1 MSKKMPHSSWTNMN
15 TNLFTTQFGRLTPFY
30 FQPIVPGD
38 RLRLSSSF
46 TVQLQP
52 LLAPAF
58 QNLQLYVHYYY
69 VPSRILYRQEPY
81 NAFISRE
88 QRELYN
94 QPKPIV
100 KTSTTI
106 GDLVRSA
113 NRVFRNN
120 DPGSVVPYVLSG
132 HALDG
137 LLPDY
142 LRIQFDGTTVDFSN
156 TNVGII
162 IEPLVAIFKI
172 FIDHY
177 ASTLYPTLFVRAT
190 GPVGDYAFIDYTYD
204 DLLFIYSY
212 LQQIGFDNTVS
223 YTTTVTLPDGRKPYI
238 LDILIQCAHVMY
250 GRKGDI
256 FMEAY
261 PVAETQPS
269 EPVGNTLE
277 TLRLASAMQRYRERK
292 ARVGHGVAEFLW
304 EFFHVKNSDSRLQRS
319 TFLGGGRMPIN
330 IDDVPQTSETS
341 DKSALAELG
350 GNAYKKGSF
359 GFGRRYFEEYGYV
372 FGLCYFVPKQ
382 AYYNG
387 FDRLWKYNSPDDLYL
402 EAFDSIGD
410 EPIYQHE
417 LSFSGSSNVNDIIGY
432 MPRYMRYKRAKDEV
446 HGDFRSSLMYWH
458 QSRNFGVNAKLDNI
472 RQVWAKSTG
481 LNRIFNYNGF
491 PSAASEQPIMIY
503 SKNIARWRRKMRYMP
518 RPSLI

>member
-15 TNLFTTQFGRLTPFY
+15 TNLLTTQFGRLTPFY

-58 QNLQLYVHYYY
+58 QDLQLYVHYYY
-69 VPSRILYRQEPY
+69 VPSRILYRSEPY

-88 QRELYN
+88 QRELYQ
-94 QPKPIV
+94 QPKPIQ
-100 KTSTTI
+100 KSHTSI
-106 GDLVRSA
+106 GDLVRSV
-113 NRVFRNN
+113 NRVFHNQSS
-120 DPGSVVPYVLSG
+120 GSVVPYDFSG
-132 HALDG
+132 HAFDG

-142 LRIQFDGTTVDFSN
+142 LRIQLDATGQDFSN
-156 TNVGII
+156 SGDAII
-162 IEPLVAIFKI
+162 IEPFVAMFKI
-172 FIDHY
+172 FLDHY
-177 ASTLYPTLFVRAT
+177 ASTLYPTRFVESTAAN
-190 GPVGDYAFIDYTYD
+190 GGYNFQSYSYD
-204 DLLFIYSY
+204 ELLYIYSY
-212 LQQIGFDNTVS
+212 LQQIGFDNAILAS
-223 YTTTVTLPDGRKPYI
+223 SSVTLPDGRKPFI
-238 LDILIQCAHVMY
+238 LDILVQCAHVMY

-261 PVAETQPS
+261 PAAETQPS
-269 EPVGNTLE
+269 EPVGNTIE
-277 TLRLASAMQRYRERK
+277 TLRLASAMQRYKERK

-319 TFLGGGRMPIN
+319 TFIGGGRMPIN
-330 IDDVPQTSETS
+330 IDDVPQTSESTQN
-341 DKSALAELG
+341 SALAELG
-350 GNAYKKGSF
+350 GNAYRKGSF

-387 FDRLWKYNSPDDLYL
+387 FDRLWKYMNPDDLYL

-417 LSFSGSSNVNDIIGY
+417 LSYSGSTTSNNIIGY
-432 MPRYMRYKRAKDEV
+432 MPRYMRYKRAKNEI
-446 HGDFRSSLMYWH
+446 HGDFRNSLLYWH
-458 QSRNFGVNAKLDNI
+458 QSRNFGNTARLDNI
-472 RQVWAKSTG
+472 RQVWANGSG
-481 LNRIFNYNGF
+481 LNRIFNYTGF

-503 SKNIARWRRKMRYMP
+503 TKNIARWRRKMRYMT
-518 RPSLI
+518 RPSLS